1 MWEILNAN
9 NWRWGSDTYLTRA
22 DAEKELHGFFR
33 GVHGVDLK
41 KFTIREIQLPPPP
54 Y

>member
-9 NWRWGSDTYLTRA
+9 QWRWGTETYPSREA
-22 DAEKELHGFFR
+22 AERELKTFWK
-33 GVHGVDLK
+33 GVQGVDLK
-41 KFTIREIQLPPPP
+41 KFTIREIVLAPPP